1 MRESVASN
9 AAFLAKPRD
18 RRLQLGLALARL
30 VRVGNLS
37 VQLPNGDIH
46 HFEGAEPGPA
56 ASLIINDPRTIA
68 KTIYSGSLGFS
79 EAYLKGWWDSPGLTE
94 MLLLGTANEA
104 SWDDAINGKTWMRI
118 MSKIMHR
125 LRPNT
130 RKGAQRNIADHYDL
144 GNDFYELWLDPSMT
158 YSAALFDTGSNSL
171 EAAQQRKM
179 RRVCE
184 QLQLAPG
191 KTLLEIG
198 CGWGGFSELA
208 AREYG
213 AEVVAITLSREQLA
227 YAQKRIAQAGL
238 NDKVTV
244 KLQDYRDV
252 QGSFDAVASIEM
264 IEAVGEEYWPV
275 YFSTLRD
282 RLRPGGLAC
291 IQAITIAERYFEGY
305 RTAADFIQRY
315 VFPGGMLSSAS
326 RLIGPACNGARRTGS
341 AWIMPRPCG
350 IGRRRSRMPGPASP
364 SYPRRRPAMTPGS
377 RDYGNIIWRIAKP
390 VSARNGRMSGIFCW
404 RAKSRSDRCCGRNL
418 QRDAGED
425 LAGNTVI
432 RGIGE

>member
-326 RLIGPACNGARRTGS
+326 RLRQETDRAGLQWREAHWFGLDYAETLRHWQTAFQNAWPSIAQLPTAKTRYDARFKRLWEYYLAYCEAGFRAQWTDVGH
-341 AWIMPRPCG
+341 ILL
-350 IGRRRSRMPGPASP
+350 
-364 SYPRRRPAMTPGS
+364 
-377 RDYGNIIWRIAKP
+377 
-390 VSARNGRMSGIFCW
+390 AR
-404 RAKSRSDRCCGRNL
+404 
-418 QRDAGED
+418 
-425 LAGNTVI
+425 
-432 RGIGE
+432 

>member
-184 QLQLAPG
+184 QLQMAPG

-326 RLIGPACNGARRTGS
+326 RLRQETDRAGLQWREAHWFGLDYAETLRHWQTAFQNAWPSIAQLPTAKTRYDARFKRLWEYYLAYCEAGFRAQWTDVGH
-341 AWIMPRPCG
+341 ILL
-350 IGRRRSRMPGPASP
+350 
-364 SYPRRRPAMTPGS
+364 
-377 RDYGNIIWRIAKP
+377 
-390 VSARNGRMSGIFCW
+390 AR
-404 RAKSRSDRCCGRNL
+404 
-418 QRDAGED
+418 
-425 LAGNTVI
+425 
-432 RGIGE
+432 

>member
-1 MRESVASN
+1 MFVGKKKRMRESVASN
-9 AAFLAKPRD
+9 AAFQAKPRD

-46 HFEGAEPGPA
+46 HFEGPEPGPA

-326 RLIGPACNGARRTGS
+326 RLRQETDRAGLQWREAHWFGLDYAETLRHWQTAFQNAWPSIAQLPTAKTRYDARFKRLWEYYLAYCEAGFRAQWTDVGH
-341 AWIMPRPCG
+341 ILL
-350 IGRRRSRMPGPASP
+350 
-364 SYPRRRPAMTPGS
+364 
-377 RDYGNIIWRIAKP
+377 
-390 VSARNGRMSGIFCW
+390 AR
-404 RAKSRSDRCCGRNL
+404 
-418 QRDAGED
+418 
-425 LAGNTVI
+425 
-432 RGIGE
+432 

>member
-1 MRESVASN
+1 MFVGKKKRMQESVASN
-9 AAFLAKPRD
+9 AAFQAKPRD

-46 HFEGAEPGPA
+46 RFEGAEPGPA

-191 KTLLEIG
+191 KTLLEVG

-326 RLIGPACNGARRTGS
+326 RLRQETDRAGLQWREAHWFGLDYAETLRHWQTAFQNAWPSIAQLPTAKTRYDARFKRLWEYYLAYCEAGFRAQWTDVGH
-341 AWIMPRPCG
+341 ILL
-350 IGRRRSRMPGPASP
+350 
-364 SYPRRRPAMTPGS
+364 
-377 RDYGNIIWRIAKP
+377 
-390 VSARNGRMSGIFCW
+390 AR
-404 RAKSRSDRCCGRNL
+404 
-418 QRDAGED
+418 
-425 LAGNTVI
+425 
-432 RGIGE
+432 